1 MEEENIGELV
11 NFVIDH
17 STFKNPEQ
25 ESEDRDKNVKELEEK
40 DKKENRMK

>member
-17 STFKNPEQ
+17 STLKNPEQ
-25 ESEDRDKNVKELEEK
+25 EREDK
-40 DKKENRMK
+40 DKK